1 MGKIAKIRV
10 AKEEPEEVKLTPKQ
24 EEQMAFRYGN
34 RKTRRKI
41 AKRNGFYK
49 DKSGTAWRESN
60 RMIRDDEPDVKL

>member
-1 MGKIAKIRV
+1 MGKVARIRV

-60 RMIRDDEPDVKL
+60 RMIRSDETDVKL